1 MNDVYFKA
9 SLQNTLNPEVG
20 TFNNVNNKEGTFTL
34 EDGEYYLTNT
44 TSTSY
49 RVYYPTENINSV
61 GFTIEFDVNYDGVG
75 GFGWCLAF
83 NGDDS
88 TYWFGVGAYGENLE
102 FRGQTL
108 PNYHLIVSPNTWLH
122 VKCIFDYYHN
132 QNYVDIY
139 IDNVKVNNFIISND
153 YGIKYIDILGNS
165 GGFVPHAKIKNIII
179 YNSSKKHYLDTNGL
193 TSLWSKIKSL
203 FATKSELA
211 SKANDS
217 DVVHKS
223 GDETIAGTKTFV
235 GGSDSGLT
243 ALNPSTQHSLLF
255 GIGVT
260 GVNRGIY
267 DNKNSRWSIF
277 LNGTDYIMTQ
287 CPTPPA
293 GDSSNKLATTGWVHT
308 ELDSTCVQTAAVDQ
322 TIAGTKTFS
331 KPIVGSVTGSSGSCT
346 GNATTATKLTTARTI
361 ALSGAVTGTATAF
374 DGSGDITIPVTALSA
389 PSIRAQ
395 WYAAY
400 PDGAEAH
407 NAMWGGRDI
416 TAAFNAGTVSANIAN
431 GTFHDIFPGD
441 YITKQVTIPRVL
453 ADDGTTV
460 LFAGGTG
467 TFNWV
472 IADCDYWIN
481 KGDDPATTAHHVA
494 IVPQVPIFNTRMNPT
509 NTTEGGYAGSEMYK
523 KIIPA
528 CATGIVNAFGSDHIL
543 TFRDFLTRDLNTS
556 AVSSGITVFTGA
568 PNWNGTWYS
577 QQCNLMSEA
586 MVYDGPH
593 CASSA
598 LDNIMATRQ
607 FSAFRLGERLINYNP
622 QWWWLRDVVSSTRF
636 ALVYVSG
643 VADANVASF
652 VGGVRPFALLR

>member
-20 TFNNVNNKEGTFTL
+20 TFNNVKDKEGTFTL
-34 EDGEYYLTNT
+34 EDGEYYLTNN
-44 TSTSY
+44 TSSSY
-49 RVYYPTENINSV
+49 GVYYPTENIYSV
-61 GFTIEFDVNYDGVG
+61 GFTIEFDINYDGRVD
-75 GFGWCLAF
+75 FGWCLAF

-88 TYWFGVGAYGENLE
+88 TYWFGVGTYRENLE

-108 PNYHLIVSPNTWLH
+108 PNYHLIASPNTWLH
-122 VKCIFDYYHN
+122 VKCIFDYDHN

-139 IDNVKVNNFIISND
+139 IDNVKVNTFTISKN

-165 GGFVPHAKIKNIII
+165 GSFVPTAKIKNIII
-179 YNSSKKHYLDTNGL
+179 YKNKEHYLDTNGL

-217 DVVHKS
+217 DVMHKS

-243 ALNPSTQHSLLF
+243 ALNSNTEHSLLF
-255 GIGVT
+255 GIGST

-277 LNGTDYIMTQ
+277 LNDTDYIMTQ

-293 GDSSNKLATTGWVHT
+293 GDSSNKLATTEWVHN

-331 KPIVGSVTGSSGSCT
+331 NPIVGSVTGSSGSCT
-346 GNATTATKLTTARTI
+346 GNSATATKLATARTI
-361 ALSGAVTGTATAF
+361 ALSGAVTGTATSF
-374 DGSGDITIPVTALSA
+374 DGSDNITIPVTALAAS
-389 PSIRAQ
+389 SIRVQ

-400 PDGAEAH
+400 PNGAETH

-416 TAAFNAGTVSANIAN
+416 TAAFNNGTVSDKIAN
-431 GTFHDIFPGD
+431 GTFRDIFPGD
-441 YITKQVTIPRVL
+441 YIKKQVTIPRVL

-460 LFAGGTG
+460 LFAGGTY
-467 TFNWV
+467 TVNWV

-481 KGDDPATTAHHVA
+481 KGDVHQGMTTHHVA
-494 IVPQVPIFNTRMNPT
+494 IVPQNSIFDARMNPT

-543 TFRDFLTRDLNTS
+543 TFRDSITNSVDTS
-556 AVSSGITVFTGA
+556 HISSGIPQFTGT
-568 PNWNGTWYS
+568 PGWPGTWVS
-577 QQCNLMSEA
+577 VQCNLISEN
-586 MVYDGPH
+586 MVYGSPS
-593 CASSA
+593 CSA
-598 LDNIMATRQ
+598 
-607 FSAFRLGERLINYNP
+607 
-622 QWWWLRDVVSSTRF
+622 
-636 ALVYVSG
+636 
-643 VADANVASF
+643 
-652 VGGVRPFALLR
+652 

>member
-20 TFNNVNNKEGTFTL
+20 TFNNVDNKEGTFTL

-49 RVYYPTENINSV
+49 RVYYPTKDIYSV
-61 GFTIEFDVNYDGVG
+61 GFTIEFDINYSDRGSSQ
-75 GFGWCLAF
+75 WCLVF

-88 TYWFGVGAYGENLE
+88 TYWFGFGIDGASLQ
-102 FRGQTL
+102 FWGQTQL
-108 PNYHLIVSPNTWLH
+108 NYQLIVSPNTWLH
-122 VKCIFDYYHN
+122 VKCIFDYYRN
-132 QNYVDIY
+132 QNDVHIY
-139 IDNVKVNNFIISND
+139 IDNVEVNNFTISKY
-153 YGIKYIDILGNS
+153 YGIKYIDLLGNS
-165 GGFVPHAKIKNIII
+165 IGLASDAKIKNIII
-179 YNSSKKHYLDTNGL
+179 YKNKEHYLDTNGL
-193 TSLWSKIKSL
+193 TSFWSKIKSL
-203 FATKSELA
+203 FATKTELA

-217 DVVHKS
+217 DVMHKS

-235 GGSDSGLT
+235 GGSDSGLI
-243 ALNPSTQHSLLF
+243 ALNTSTEHSLLF
-255 GIGVT
+255 GVGST

-267 DNKNSRWSIF
+267 DNKNSRWSVF
-277 LNGTDYIMTQ
+277 LDNTDYIMTQ
-287 CPTPPA
+287 CPNPPA
-293 GDSSNKLATTGWVHT
+293 GDSSNKLATTGWVHN
-308 ELDSTCVQTAAVDQ
+308 ELDSTCVQTSAVDQ

-346 GNATTATKLTTARTI
+346 GNSATATKLATSRTI

-374 DGSGDITIPVTALSA
+374 DGSGNITIPVTALAASA
-389 PSIRAQ
+389 IRAQ

-416 TAAFNAGTVSANIAN
+416 TAAFNNGTVSANIAN
-431 GTFHDIFPGD
+431 GTFRDIFPGD
-441 YITKQVTIPRVL
+441 YITKQVTIS
-453 ADDGTTV
+453 GTAYTV
-460 LFAGGTG
+460 
-467 TFNWV
+467 NWV
-472 IADCDYWIN
+472 IADCDYWWH
-481 KGDDPATTAHHVA
+481 KGDQGNGMETHHVV
-494 IVPQVPIFNTRMNPT
+494 IVPQAPIFNANMNAT

-523 KIIPA
+523 NIIPA
-528 CATGIVNAFGSDHIL
+528 CATGIVSAFGSSHIL
-543 TFRDFLTRDLNTS
+543 TFRDHLTRDLNTA

-568 PNWNGTWYS
+568 PNWNGAWYS

-607 FSAFRLGERLINYNP
+607 MSAFRLSERLINYNR
-622 QWWWLRDVVSSTRF
+622 QWWWLRDVVSSAYF
-636 ALVYVSG
+636 AV
-643 VADANVASF
+643 
-652 VGGVRPFALLR
+652 VGGGDGATTGDASYVGSVRPFALLR